1 MKELKNLSIGIKN
14 IIMLSNKSICAVVLA
29 AGKGTRMHG
38 NLPKVLY
45 KLLDRPMIHYTAD
58 LLTKLKLPS
67 HYVLGYER
75 EKVKKS
81 LSKYPRV
88 KFVYQKEQHGTGHAV
103 KVALKKID
111 QNKYHS
117 LLVLHGDSST
127 FFKTKT
133 IENLIKHHLKE
144 QATVSVL
151 TIFKEKSEGSG
162 VILFDKQGKA
172 LKDIETKNKEYY
184 FCMVNVG
191 VFIYDINWLKTAMD
205 KLMTMSHN
213 DGEYY
218 LTDLIEIAS
227 QENRK
232 IITVPLKDPMEK
244 IHINTK
250 EQLKMANEL
259 AIRYFKKISNV
270 NKTINAI
277 RK

>member
-14 IIMLSNKSICAVVLA
+14 IIMLSKKTVCGVVLA
-29 AGKGTRMHG
+29 GGRGTRMNG
-38 NLPKVLY
+38 KLPKVLY
-45 KLLDRPMIHYTAD
+45 RLLDRPMIDYPAD
-58 LLTKLKLPS
+58 LLQKINLS
-67 HYVLGYER
+67 SYFVVGYGANE
-75 EKVKKS
+75 VKKA
-81 LSKYPRV
+81 LAKY
-88 KFVYQKEQHGTGHAV
+88 KNIEFVYQKEQHGTGHAV

-117 LLVLHGDSST
+117 LLVLHGDSSA
-127 FFKTKT
+127 FFKAKT